1 MDSAGYCAN
10 PGCRASLYEEFQ
22 DGRVATV
29 YDLAHIIARSRQGP
43 RGEEPLGE
51 DERDAYRNLIL
62 LCPRCHRLVD
72 GNPAEY
78 PVHML
83 GEWKR
88 QHRALS
94 RKLFAGV
101 AGTRAELRTMLGPL
115 LAENRAI
122 HEAYG
127 PESGYPADLQDES
140 ARMWHQQVMA
150 TIIPN
155 NRQIY
160 ATLSSNEHLLSDSEK
175 RTLRLFYSHMIGLEF
190 NYLSGD
196 KNPAVP
202 RFPPEMEDLLKGT
215 LGG

>member
-1 MDSAGYCAN
+1 
-10 PGCRASLYEEFQ
+10 
-22 DGRVATV
+22 
-29 YDLAHIIARSRQGP
+29 
-43 RGEEPLGE
+43 
-51 DERDAYRNLIL
+51 
-62 LCPRCHRLVD
+62 
-72 GNPAEY
+72 
-78 PVHML
+78 
-83 GEWKR
+83 
-88 QHRALS
+88 
-94 RKLFAGV
+94 
-101 AGTRAELRTMLGPL
+101 
-115 LAENRAI
+115 
-122 HEAYG
+122 
-127 PESGYPADLQDES
+127 
-140 ARMWHQQVMA
+140 MA